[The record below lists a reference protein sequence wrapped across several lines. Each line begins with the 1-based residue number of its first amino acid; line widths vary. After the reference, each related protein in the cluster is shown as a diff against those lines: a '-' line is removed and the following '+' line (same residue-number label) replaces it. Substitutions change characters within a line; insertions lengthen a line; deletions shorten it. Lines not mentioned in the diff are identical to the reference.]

1 MNINIR
7 YKIWFESNGK
17 FIFGQ
22 GGARLLENI
31 DRFKSISL
39 AAKNLGLSYRFAW
52 NYIKK
57 IEKNIGKPIVSSVRG
72 GARGGE
78 TRLTNYGEKL
88 LKKYYECIDIINRA
102 LQDIYLEL

>member
-22 GGARLLENI
+22 GGAKLLENI

-57 IEKNIGKPIVSSVRG
+57 IEKNIGKPVVFSVRG

-88 LKKYYECIDIINRA
+88 LKKYYECTDIINRT